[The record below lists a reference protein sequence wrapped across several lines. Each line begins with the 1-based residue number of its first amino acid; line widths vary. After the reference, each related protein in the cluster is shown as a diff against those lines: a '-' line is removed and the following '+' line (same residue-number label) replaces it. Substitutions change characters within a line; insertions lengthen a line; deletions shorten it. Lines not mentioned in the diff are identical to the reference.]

1 MTYRTIGL
9 EIDDDIYQSAV
20 SRAVAEGKTINQV
33 LVELLRTFAAERR
46 LTDIPSTPLRP
57 VGSTPQLESSSPL
70 VAVVPTTTPAPV
82 VTTPS
87 AQPAI
92 QQSTYIVQS
101 GDTLGAIAKKIYGT
115 ATKYFLIQKANN
127 ITDPRRIWVGQTLVI
142 PTATGEVIPGAVVTT
157 PAAPVSTPV
166 ATPVSPTPVA
176 PVTVVVNP
184 PENIRFVG
192 SPNFNRRP
200 QGEISAIVVHAT
212 ANGTLERV
220 VDWFNNPAAQVSA
233 HYTIGKDGTTV
244 QHVSDEHRA
253 WHAGTSEWQGRSDLN
268 SWSIGIE
275 LVNWN
280 NGADPFPEAQHL
292 ALVNLAGY
300 LCKKYGIKPEL
311 ILAHYDVA
319 PRRKTDPK
327 GYDMDRLRREVAA
340 QL

>member
-20 SRAVAEGKTINQV
+20 SRAVTEGKTINQV
-33 LVELLRTFAAERR
+33 LVELLRTFAAEKKA
-46 LTDIPSTPLRP
+46 PA
-57 VGSTPQLESSSPL
+57 GSIPQLESSPL
-70 VAVVPTTTPAPV
+70 IGVVPTIPAPV
-82 VTTPS
+82 VTTPP

-92 QQSTYIVQS
+92 QQSTYVVQS

-142 PTATGEVIPGAVVTT
+142 PTETGEVIPGAVVTT
-157 PAAPVSTPV
+157 PVVTPV
-166 ATPVSPTPVA
+166 TTPVPPTPTPA
-176 PVTVVVNP
+176 PVTVVVSP

-200 QGEISAIVVHAT
+200 NAEISAIVVHAT

-220 VDWFNNPAAQVSA
+220 VDWFNNPTAQVSA

-244 QHVSDEHRA
+244 QHVRDEHRA

-268 SWSIGIE
+268 SWAIGIE

-292 ALVNLAGY
+292 ALANLAVY
-300 LCKKYGIKPEL
+300 LCKKYNIKPEM

-327 GYDMDRLRREVAA
+327 GYDMDRLRREVTA